1 MSLIRRLFTELL
13 IRAGLFTL
21 FFWGRADPYEN
32 KDCIISAPKRRHA
45 AAASVTHSVVVD
57 LFEKCGHGC
66 LCKVRHDSTRTHTHA
81 RINRCYRKA
90 VGKIVLTMIQKN
102 AILEY
107 TSQNGLCVS
116 RRSVLPHIKRVLD
129 SVTTQ
134 HTPGAEFSRE

>member
-32 KDCIISAPKRRHA
+32 RDCIISAPKRRHA
-45 AAASVTHSVVVD
+45 ASITHSVVVD
-57 LFEKCGHGC
+57 LFEKRGHGS
-66 LCKVRHDSTRTHTHA
+66 LSKVRHTHTHTY
-81 RINRCYRKA
+81 INRCHRKA
-90 VGKIVLTMIQKN
+90 VGKIVLTVQKN
-102 AILEY
+102 AILEH

-116 RRSVLPHIKRVLD
+116 RQSVLPHIKRVLG

-134 HTPGAEFSRE
+134 HTPGARFSRE